1 MPFTQDLDLFINTL
15 NDALDGP
22 LDAAF
27 VNLIREKATKVFEP
41 IYMAPGQMAV
51 PAGGGATPAVVAKA
65 KKTPT
70 AYNFFLKDYSSK
82 NPGTAN
88 LMKVVG
94 AVWKDMDDAAKAPFM
109 AMATAAKEATAT
121 VQVAAGATTPA
132 GVATVATPAKTPKK
146 RGPSG
151 YNLYVSETRN
161 KGVSMK
167 EVGAMWTALSDAEKQ
182 PFIDKAKGTP
192 PAVQ

>member
-1 MPFTQDLDLFINTL
+1 MPFSQDLDLFINTL

-22 LDAAF
+22 LDAVF
-27 VNLIREKATKVFEP
+27 VNLIREKATQVFQP
-41 IYMAPGQMAV
+41 IYTAPASGQMA
-51 PAGGGATPAVVAKA
+51 GGATPAVVAKA

-70 AYNFFLKDYSSK
+70 AYNLFLKDYSSK

-109 AMATAAKEATAT
+109 AMATAAKEA
-121 VQVAAGATTPA
+121 VAPVDQAGGAAPA
-132 GVATVATPAKTPKK
+132 VATPAKTPKK
-146 RGPSG
+146 RGPNG

-167 EVGAMWTALSDAEKQ
+167 EVGAMWKALSDAEKQ
-182 PFIDKAKGTP
+182 PFLDKAKAMATP
-192 PAVQ
+192 PAAQ